1 MATGSTKNTF
11 CFPFKFNK
19 IDYTIISLFS
29 IDPLGTQPGKLKIKM
44 AFKNRSGHLSLFTF
58 LLIVSLT
65 GCTSNSDEINHKT
78 TSLPLTA
85 TSTSYASPTL
95 TIESVPTSSPS
106 PSPAYTKKSTGVE
119 EITDLRICSPLQ
131 GIPITELTDTI
142 HNPFNPPRS
151 GRDDPHQGVDF
162 AVQEYGIAISGN
174 PVQSVLDGHVAAVID
189 NRFPYGN
196 ALMIETPLVSLDP
209 QSALGIYL
217 PTLSPT
223 IEPHP
228 ALNCPQVSPVPS
240 WNAEKRSLYLL
251 YAHLKEPPSFQIDEA
266 VKCGQIIGQIGDSG
280 NALNPHLHLEVR
292 IGPSGARL
300 GSMAHY
306 STSAS
311 SEEMSAYCT
320 WRVMEIFQLVD
331 PMQLLST
338 TQ

>member
-1 MATGSTKNTF
+1 
-11 CFPFKFNK
+11 
-19 IDYTIISLFS
+19 
-29 IDPLGTQPGKLKIKM
+29 M
-44 AFKNRSGHLSLFTF
+44 AFNNRSGHLCLLTF
-58 LLIVSLT
+58 LLIVSLA
-65 GCTSNSDEINHKT
+65 GCTSNSGEINHKT
-78 TSLPLTA
+78 TSLPPTA

-95 TIESVPTSSPS
+95 TTESVPTSSPS
-106 PSPAYTKKSTGVE
+106 PSPAFTKKSTEVE

-131 GIPITELTDTI
+131 GKAITELTDTLF
-142 HNPFNPPRS
+142 NPFNPPRS

-174 PVQSVLDGHVAAVID
+174 PVQSMLDGHVAAVID

-196 ALMIETPLVSLDP
+196 ALLIETPLESLASQSVS
-209 QSALGIYL
+209 GIYL

-240 WNAEKRSLYLL
+240 WNSEKRSLYLF

-266 VKCGQIIGQIGDSG
+266 VECGQIIGQIGDSG

-292 IGPSGARL
+292 IGPSEARL

-311 SEEMSAYCT
+311 PEEMSAYCT
-320 WRVMEIFQLVD
+320 WRVREIFQLVD
-331 PMQLLST
+331 PIQLLST

>member
-1 MATGSTKNTF
+1 
-11 CFPFKFNK
+11 
-19 IDYTIISLFS
+19 
-29 IDPLGTQPGKLKIKM
+29 
-44 AFKNRSGHLSLFTF
+44 
-58 LLIVSLT
+58 
-65 GCTSNSDEINHKT
+65 
-78 TSLPLTA
+78 
-85 TSTSYASPTL
+85 
-95 TIESVPTSSPS
+95 
-106 PSPAYTKKSTGVE
+106 VE

-162 AVQEYGIAISGN
+162 AVQEHGIAISGN
-174 PVQSVLDGHVAAVID
+174 PVQSVLNGHVAAATD

-196 ALMIETPLVSLDP
+196 ALMIETPLESVVP
-209 QSALGIYL
+209 QSTSGINL

-228 ALNCPQVSPVPS
+228 ALNCPQVSPIPS
-240 WNAEKRSLYLL
+240 WSTEKRSLYLF
-251 YAHLKEPPSFQIDEA
+251 YAHLKEPPIFQIDEA
-266 VKCGQIIGQIGDSG
+266 IECGQIIGQIGDSG

-306 STSAS
+306 HTSAS
-311 SEEMSAYCT
+311 PEEMSAYCT
-320 WRVMEIFQLVD
+320 WRVREIFQLVD
-331 PMQLLST
+331 PIQLLST

>member
-1 MATGSTKNTF
+1 
-11 CFPFKFNK
+11 
-19 IDYTIISLFS
+19 
-29 IDPLGTQPGKLKIKM
+29 M
-44 AFKNRSGHLSLFTF
+44 AFINRSGYLYLFTLF
-58 LLIVSLT
+58 IIVSLT

-78 TSLPLTA
+78 TSQPPTA
-85 TSTSYASPTL
+85 TSTSNASPTP
-95 TIESVPTSSPS
+95 TSESVPTSSPS
-106 PSPAYTKKSTGVE
+106 PSPAFTKKPTEVE
-119 EITDLRICSPLQ
+119 KITDLRICSPLQ

-162 AVQEYGIAISGN
+162 AVLEYGIALSGN
-174 PVQSVLDGHVAAVID
+174 PVQSVLDGRVAAVID

-196 ALMIETPLVSLDP
+196 ALMIETSLESLAP
-209 QSALGIYL
+209 QSVSGIYL
-217 PTLSPT
+217 PTISPT

-240 WNAEKRSLYLL
+240 LNTEKRSLYLL

-266 VKCGQIIGQIGDSG
+266 VECGQIIGQIGDSG

-311 SEEMSAYCT
+311 PEEMSAYCT
-320 WRVMEIFQLVD
+320 WRVREIFQLVD
-331 PMQLLST
+331 PKQLLST

>member
-1 MATGSTKNTF
+1 
-11 CFPFKFNK
+11 
-19 IDYTIISLFS
+19 
-29 IDPLGTQPGKLKIKM
+29 M
-44 AFKNRSGHLSLFTF
+44 AFNNRSGYLYLFTLF
-58 LLIVSLT
+58 LIVSLT

-78 TSLPLTA
+78 TSPPPTA
-85 TSTSYASPTL
+85 TSTSYATHTP
-95 TIESVPTSSPS
+95 TIEPVPTSSPS
-106 PSPAYTKKSTGVE
+106 PSPASTKKSTEVE
-119 EITDLRICSPLQ
+119 EIKNLRICSPLQ

-162 AVQEYGIAISGN
+162 AVLEYGIALSGN

-196 ALMIETPLVSLDP
+196 ALMIETPLESLAPQFVS
-209 QSALGIYL
+209 GIYL

-240 WNAEKRSLYLL
+240 WNAEKRSLYLF
-251 YAHLKEPPSFQIDEA
+251 YAHMKEPPSFQIDE
-266 VKCGQIIGQIGDSG
+266 VVECGQIIGQIGDSG

-306 STSAS
+306 HTSAS
-311 SEEMSAYCT
+311 PVEMSAYCT
-320 WRVMEIFQLVD
+320 WRVREIFQLVD
-331 PMQLLST
+331 PKQLLPT

>member
-1 MATGSTKNTF
+1 
-11 CFPFKFNK
+11 
-19 IDYTIISLFS
+19 
-29 IDPLGTQPGKLKIKM
+29 M
-44 AFKNRSGHLSLFTF
+44 AFNNRSGHLYLLTLF
-58 LLIVSLT
+58 LIVSLT

-78 TSLPLTA
+78 TSQPPTA
-85 TSTSYASPTL
+85 TSTSNASPNPTS
-95 TIESVPTSSPS
+95 ESVPTSSPS
-106 PSPAYTKKSTGVE
+106 PSPAFTKKPTEVE

-162 AVQEYGIAISGN
+162 AVLKYGIALSGN

-196 ALMIETPLVSLDP
+196 ALMIETPLESLAP
-209 QSALGIYL
+209 QSVSGIYL

-240 WNAEKRSLYLL
+240 WNAMKRSLYLF
-251 YAHLKEPPSFQIDEA
+251 YAHLKEPPSFQIDEI
-266 VKCGQIIGQIGDSG
+266 VECGQIIGQIGDSG

-306 STSAS
+306 HTSAS
-311 SEEMSAYCT
+311 PKEMSAYCT
-320 WRVMEIFQLVD
+320 WRVREIFQLVD
-331 PMQLLST
+331 PKQLLST

>member
-1 MATGSTKNTF
+1 
-11 CFPFKFNK
+11 
-19 IDYTIISLFS
+19 
-29 IDPLGTQPGKLKIKM
+29 M
-44 AFKNRSGHLSLFTF
+44 AFINRSGHLYLLTF
-58 LLIVSLT
+58 LLFVSLT
-65 GCTSNSDEINHKT
+65 GCTSYPGEIDHKT
-78 TSLPLTA
+78 TSPPPTA
-85 TSTSYASPTL
+85 TSTPYASPTL
-95 TIESVPTSSPS
+95 TIESVPTSNPS
-106 PSPAYTKKSTGVE
+106 PSPAFTKKPTEVE

-142 HNPFNPPRS
+142 HNPFNPSRS

-162 AVQEYGIAISGN
+162 AVLEYGIALSGN

-196 ALMIETPLVSLDP
+196 ALMIETPLESLAP
-209 QSALGIYL
+209 QSASGIYL

-240 WNAEKRSLYLL
+240 WNAEKRSLYLF

-266 VKCGQIIGQIGDSG
+266 VECGQIIGQIGDSG

-311 SEEMSAYCT
+311 PEEMSAYCT
-320 WRVMEIFQLVD
+320 WRVMEVFQLID
-331 PMQLLST
+331 PKQLLST

>member
-1 MATGSTKNTF
+1 MSF
-11 CFPFKFNK
+11 
-19 IDYTIISLFS
+19 I
-29 IDPLGTQPGKLKIKM
+29 
-44 AFKNRSGHLSLFTF
+44 NRSGHLYLLTF
-58 LLIVSLT
+58 LLFVSLT

-78 TSLPLTA
+78 TSPPPTA
-85 TSTSYASPTL
+85 TSTPYASPTL

-106 PSPAYTKKSTGVE
+106 PSPAFTKKPTEVE

-162 AVQEYGIAISGN
+162 SVLEYGIALSGN

-196 ALMIETPLVSLDP
+196 ALMIETPLESLAP
-209 QSALGIYL
+209 QSVSGIYL

-240 WNAEKRSLYLL
+240 WNAEKRSLYLF
-251 YAHLKEPPSFQIDEA
+251 YAHLKEPPIFQIDE
-266 VKCGQIIGQIGDSG
+266 VVECGQIIGQIGDSG

-306 STSAS
+306 HTSAS
-311 SEEMSAYCT
+311 PKEMSAYCT
-320 WRVMEIFQLVD
+320 WRVREIFQLVD
-331 PMQLLST
+331 PKQLLST

>member
-1 MATGSTKNTF
+1 
-11 CFPFKFNK
+11 
-19 IDYTIISLFS
+19 
-29 IDPLGTQPGKLKIKM
+29 M
-44 AFKNRSGHLSLFTF
+44 AFNNRSGHLYLLTLLF
-58 LLIVSLT
+58 IVSLA
-65 GCTSNSDEINHKT
+65 GCTSNSGEINHKT
-78 TSLPLTA
+78 TSQPPTA
-85 TSTSYASPTL
+85 TSTSNASPTP
-95 TIESVPTSSPS
+95 TSESVPTSSPS
-106 PSPAYTKKSTGVE
+106 PSPAFTKKPTEVE
-119 EITDLRICSPLQ
+119 EITDLRLCSPLQ

-162 AVQEYGIAISGN
+162 AVLEYGIALSGN

-196 ALMIETPLVSLDP
+196 ALMIETPLESLASQSVS
-209 QSALGIYL
+209 GIYL

-223 IEPHP
+223 IESHP
-228 ALNCPQVSPVPS
+228 ALNCPQISPVPP

-251 YAHLKEPPSFQIDEA
+251 YAHLKEFPSFQIDEA
-266 VKCGQIIGQIGDSG
+266 VECGQIIGQIGDSG

-306 STSAS
+306 HTSAS
-311 SEEMSAYCT
+311 PKEMSAYCT
-320 WRVMEIFQLVD
+320 WRVREIFQLVD
-331 PMQLLST
+331 PKQLLST

>member
-1 MATGSTKNTF
+1 
-11 CFPFKFNK
+11 
-19 IDYTIISLFS
+19 
-29 IDPLGTQPGKLKIKM
+29 M
-44 AFKNRSGHLSLFTF
+44 AFNNRSGHLYLLTF
-58 LLIVSLT
+58 LLIVSFT

-78 TSLPLTA
+78 TSPPLTA
-85 TSTSYASPTL
+85 TSRLYASPTP
-95 TIESVPTSSPS
+95 TIESVPTSSPP
-106 PSPAYTKKSTGVE
+106 PSPAFTKKSTEVE
-119 EITDLRICSPLQ
+119 EITDLRICSPLK
-131 GIPITELTDTI
+131 GIPITELTNTI

-162 AVQEYGIAISGN
+162 AIQEYGIAISGN
-174 PVQSVLDGHVAAVID
+174 PVQSVLDGRVAAVID
-189 NRFPYGN
+189 NRFPYGY
-196 ALMIETPLVSLDP
+196 ALMIETPIKSLAP
-209 QSALGIYL
+209 QSVSRIYI

-228 ALNCPQVSPVPS
+228 ALNCPQVSPFPS
-240 WNAEKRSLYLL
+240 WNAEKRSLYLF
-251 YAHLKEPPSFQIDEA
+251 YAHLKEPPIFQIDE
-266 VKCGQIIGQIGDSG
+266 VVECGQIIGQIGDSG

-311 SEEMSAYCT
+311 PEEMSAYCT

-331 PMQLLST
+331 PKQLLST

>member
-1 MATGSTKNTF
+1 
-11 CFPFKFNK
+11 
-19 IDYTIISLFS
+19 
-29 IDPLGTQPGKLKIKM
+29 M
-44 AFKNRSGHLSLFTF
+44 AFNNRTGHLYLLTF
-58 LLIVSLT
+58 LLIVSLA
-65 GCTSNSDEINHKT
+65 GCTSNSGEINREI
-78 TSLPLTA
+78 SSPPPPA

-95 TIESVPTSSPS
+95 TTEPVPTSSPS
-106 PSPAYTKKSTGVE
+106 PSPTLTNKSTEVE
-119 EITDLRICSPLQ
+119 EITDLRICSPLK
-131 GIPITELTDTI
+131 GIPITELSDTI

-189 NRFPYGN
+189 NHFPYGN
-196 ALMIETPLVSLDP
+196 ALMIETPLESLAP
-209 QSALGIYL
+209 QSVSGIYL

-240 WNAEKRSLYLL
+240 WNAEKRSLYLI
-251 YAHLKEPPSFQIDEA
+251 YAHLKGPPIFQIDE
-266 VKCGQIIGQIGDSG
+266 VVECGQIIGQIGDSG

-292 IGPSGARL
+292 IGPSEARL

-311 SEEMSAYCT
+311 PEEMSTYCT
-320 WRVMEIFQLVD
+320 WRVMEVFQLVD
-331 PMQLLST
+331 PMWLLST

>member
-1 MATGSTKNTF
+1 
-11 CFPFKFNK
+11 
-19 IDYTIISLFS
+19 
-29 IDPLGTQPGKLKIKM
+29 M
-44 AFKNRSGHLSLFTF
+44 AFNNRSGHLYLLTLF
-58 LLIVSLT
+58 LIVSLT

-78 TSLPLTA
+78 TSQPPTA
-85 TSTSYASPTL
+85 TSTSNASPNPTS
-95 TIESVPTSSPS
+95 ESVPTSSTS
-106 PSPAYTKKSTGVE
+106 PSPAFTKKPTEVE

-162 AVQEYGIAISGN
+162 AVLKYGIALSGN

-196 ALMIETPLVSLDP
+196 ALMIETPLESLAP
-209 QSALGIYL
+209 QSVSGIYL

-240 WNAEKRSLYLL
+240 WNAMKRSLYLF
-251 YAHLKEPPSFQIDEA
+251 YAHLKEPPSFQIDE
-266 VKCGQIIGQIGDSG
+266 VVECGQIIGQIGDSG

-306 STSAS
+306 HTSAS
-311 SEEMSAYCT
+311 PKEMSAYCT
-320 WRVMEIFQLVD
+320 WRVREIFQLVD
-331 PMQLLST
+331 PKQLLST

>member
-1 MATGSTKNTF
+1 
-11 CFPFKFNK
+11 
-19 IDYTIISLFS
+19 
-29 IDPLGTQPGKLKIKM
+29 M
-44 AFKNRSGHLSLFTF
+44 AFNNRSGHLYLFTF
-58 LLIVSLT
+58 LLIVALA
-65 GCTSNSDEINHKT
+65 GCTSNSGEINSEP
-78 TSLPLTA
+78 TSPLPTA
-85 TSTSYASPTL
+85 TSTSGASPTL
-95 TIESVPTSSPS
+95 ATEAIPTSSPS
-106 PSPAYTKKSTGVE
+106 PSPGLTKKSTEVE
-119 EITDLRICSPLQ
+119 ETSDLRICSPLQ
-131 GIPITELTDTI
+131 GKAITELTNTLF
-142 HNPFNPPRS
+142 NPFNPPRS

-174 PVQSVLDGHVAAVID
+174 PVQSMLDGHVAAVID

-196 ALMIETPLVSLDP
+196 ALLIETPLEFLASQSVS
-209 QSALGIYL
+209 GIYL

-240 WNAEKRSLYLL
+240 WNSEKRSLYLF

-266 VKCGQIIGQIGDSG
+266 VECGQIIDQIGDSG

-292 IGPSGARL
+292 IGPSEARF

-311 SEEMSAYCT
+311 PEEMSAYCT
-320 WRVMEIFQLVD
+320 WRVREIFQLVD
-331 PMQLLST
+331 PIQLLST